1 MLQKLLWYDEDDD
14 NNYYAKNTKAAVKQ
28 LMKENSN
35 ADETEIL
42 DMASCRIFGPKEGE
56 YGTGLT
62 EIVRNG
68 NWNEESALGNSFVED
83 LSYAYSYKNRGK
95 AAKKLLKMQYSNVNF
110 ISQVRNNAEYE
121 LTDLDH
127 YYEFYGGFAKA
138 IENVKGDKAA
148 YACCRYNRCD
158 VKVSSLKAGIRAGH
172 CDKNS

>member
-1 MLQKLLWYDEDDD
+1 
-14 NNYYAKNTKAAVKQ
+14 
-28 LMKENSN
+28 
-35 ADETEIL
+35 
-42 DMASCRIFGPKEGE
+42 MAP
-56 YGTGLT
+56 GLT

-138 IENVKGDKAA
+138 IENVKGDKPLMLVADTTGD
-148 YACCRYNRCD
+148 D
-158 VKVSSLKAGIRAGH
+158 VKVSSLKAALERGIA
-172 CDKNS
+172 DKNS